1 MQSYQLHI
9 ISDQLRKR
17 HPYLEPPFKARYDPT
32 EVYKAVFD
40 RAIPKLIEILL
51 TEGLTPDRYTNAL
64 ITLNEIASD
73 EAEKSKNELTQAT

>member
-9 ISDQLRKR
+9 ISDQLRRR

-40 RAIPKLIEILL
+40 RTIPKLIEILL
-51 TEGLTPDRYTNAL
+51 T
-64 ITLNEIASD
+64 
-73 EAEKSKNELTQAT
+73 

>member
-9 ISDQLRKR
+9 ISEQLRRR
-17 HPYLEPPFKARYDPT
+17 HPYLEPPFRARYDNT

-51 TEGLTPDRYTNAL
+51 TESLTPDRYTNSL
-64 ITLNEIASD
+64 ITLNEMASD
-73 EAEKSKNELTQAT
+73 EA

>member
-9 ISDQLRKR
+9 VSEHLKKR
-17 HPYLEPPFKARYDPT
+17 HPYLEPPFKARYDAT

-51 TEGLTPDRYTNAL
+51 TEDLPSNRYANAL
-64 ITLNEIASD
+64 ITLN
-73 EAEKSKNELTQAT
+73 

>member
-1 MQSYQLHI
+1 MQAYQLHI
-9 ISDQLRKR
+9 ISEQLRQR

-51 TEGLTPDRYTNAL
+51 T
-64 ITLNEIASD
+64 
-73 EAEKSKNELTQAT
+73 

>member
-9 ISDQLRKR
+9 VSEHLKRR

-40 RAIPKLIEILL
+40 RTLPKLMEILL
-51 TEGLTPDRYTNAL
+51 TDDLSPEKYVNSL
-64 ITLNEIASD
+64 ITLN
-73 EAEKSKNELTQAT
+73 

>member
-1 MQSYQLHI
+1 MQAYQLHI
-9 ISDQLRKR
+9 ISEQLRQR

-51 TEGLTPDRYTNAL
+51 TEGLAADRYTNAL
-64 ITLNEIASD
+64 ITLNELASD
-73 EAEKSKNELTQAT
+73 EAEKSIKSSIQAT